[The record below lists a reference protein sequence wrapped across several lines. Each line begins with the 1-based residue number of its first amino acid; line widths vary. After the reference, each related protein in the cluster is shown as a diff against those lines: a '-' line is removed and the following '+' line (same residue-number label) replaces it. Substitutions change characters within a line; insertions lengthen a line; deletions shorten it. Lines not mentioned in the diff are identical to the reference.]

1 MVFNSDIH
9 INGDVRID
17 DHAVIAPGV
26 VIIAAPNCSVAI
38 ASGVCLGM
46 GCILQAHQ
54 GNIEIHQGAMIGAG
68 VLMIGAVTVGE
79 NTCVGYGSTIFQ
91 ASLASGIVLPPN
103 SLVGDTSRQ
112 AASQSSTTQATVSKS
127 PASQA
132 TDPWATEIPSP
143 KYQSTENSAEKT
155 RANALNET
163 ESVQTEI
170 TESET
175 EVLSEK
181 TPKSPKEPVVGQ
193 VYINQLLMTLFPH
206 NTPIKPP
213 DSSQS

>member
-38 ASGVCLGM
+38 APGVCLGM

-79 NTCVGYGSTIFQ
+79 NACVGYGSTIFQ
-91 ASLASGIVLPPN
+91 TSVASGLVLPPN
-103 SLVGDTSRQ
+103 SLLGDTSRQ
-112 AASQSSTTQATVSKS
+112 AHNSSPTPTTQTAQSSG
-127 PASQA
+127 SQA
-132 TDPWATEIPSP
+132 TDPWAAETSSLKNQAIKNPVKKTSV
-143 KYQSTENSAEKT
+143 NSQE
-155 RANALNET
+155 ET
-163 ESVQTEI
+163 EPVQAEI
-170 TESET
+170 TEPET
-175 EVLSEK
+175 EAFPEK
-181 TPKSPKEPVVGQ
+181 TKKSPKEPVVGQ

-206 NTPIKPP
+206 NAPIKPP